1 MIHLLLSFPGLG
13 VIYTVAGNGS
23 RGDSGDSGLAISAL
37 LDYPNSIA
45 FDSTG
50 DIYIADTANH
60 RIRKVTKST
69 GIITT
74 VAGDGTEGYSGDEGQ
89 AASAIFSY
97 PYGVSVGASG
107 NIYVADTYNHRIRM
121 IAKSTGIITTVAG
134 NGTQGYSGD
143 GGQATSAI
151 LQYPCV
157 AAIDASGN
165 LLIADTF
172 NNCIRMVT
180 LSTGVITT
188 VAGNGNY
195 GYTGDGGPA
204 TSATLSHLYGAAVD
218 ASGNIFISDTVNSR
232 IRMVTKST
240 GIITTVA
247 GDGSYGFTG
256 DGGRGTSARLSFPY
270 GVTVDASGNIFF
282 ADSAN
287 NCIRMVTKSTG
298 IISTVAGNRTAGYSG
313 DGGQALSATL
323 SNPLFVALYTTANIY
338 IADAGNDRIR
348 VFELPPAPTA
358 SPTVFTTATPRPS
371 GVTFTAKPSVK
382 AEGNFSPV
390 FCDAVSRLHLANDWQ
405 LRSDD
410 VIAYVRHDTIC
421 RYQSLSFF
429 NDESITIFTRLRVN

>member
-1 MIHLLLSFPGLG
+1 MMYLLTFFPGLG
-13 VIYTVAGNGS
+13 VINTVAGNGS
-23 RGDSGDSGLAISAL
+23 RGDSGDSGLAISAS
-37 LDYPNSIA
+37 LDYPCSIA
-45 FDSTG
+45 FDTTG
-50 DIYIADTANH
+50 NIYIADTANH

-69 GIITT
+69 GIITS
-74 VAGDGTEGYSGDEGQ
+74 VGGDGTQGYSGDDGP
-89 AASAIFSY
+89 AASAVFSY

-107 NIYVADTYNHRIRM
+107 NIYIADTYNHRIRM
-121 IAKSTGIITTVAG
+121 VTKGTGIITTVAG

-151 LQYPCV
+151 FRYPCV
-157 AAIDASGN
+157 VAIDASGN

-180 LSTGVITT
+180 VSSGIITT
-188 VAGNGNY
+188 VAGNGNS
-195 GYTGDGGPA
+195 GYSGDGGPA
-204 TSATLSHLYGAAVD
+204 TSATLSYLYGATVD
-218 ASGNIFISDTVNSR
+218 ASGNIYIADTVNNR
-232 IRMVTKST
+232 IRMVMKST

-247 GDGSYGFTG
+247 GDGSYGSSG
-256 DGGRGTSARLSFPY
+256 DGGRATSARLSFPY
-270 GVTVDASGNIFF
+270 GVTVDASGNIFI

-323 SNPLFVALYTTANIY
+323 SNPLFVALDTSINIY

-358 SPTVFTTATPRPS
+358 SPTVFTTATPKPS
-371 GVTFTAKPSVK
+371 AITFTAKPSLK
-382 AEGNFSPV
+382 AEGDFSPA
-390 FCDAVSRLHLANDWQ
+390 FCDGVSRLHLVNARQ

-410 VIAYVRHDTIC
+410 VI
-421 RYQSLSFF
+421 S
-429 NDESITIFTRLRVN
+429 